1 MKGLTIK
8 VMAMWEGWRQQ
19 HPQWKERRGKWLPQ
33 GAAACCALLAGSAL
47 VWLLPYRAAKADLT
61 QLQQQEIASK
71 QAYVLQLRH
80 APQTDRM
87 QAAMRRAERRL
98 ILLKQQ
104 LTDSGEQEA
113 VMNEIDTAGLARGLR
128 FTLFKPEIE
137 QNGQGQGQDRHGR
150 TAVELRA
157 IGTYQAITR
166 FTDDIARLPRIV
178 VLDPVTVETVAD
190 TEGASDLLALQAT
203 ATAFQSEREHDD
215 RNDDED

>member
-8 VMAMWEGWRQQ
+8 VMTMWEGWRQQ
-19 HPQWKERRGKWLPQ
+19 HPQWKWEWNQHGKWLPQ
-33 GAAACCALLAGSAL
+33 SAAACGAALAGSAL
-47 VWLLPYRAAKADLT
+47 VWLLPYQAAQADLE
-61 QLQQQEIASK
+61 QLQQQETASK

-80 APQTDRM
+80 APQTDLM

-128 FTLFKPEIE
+128 FTLFKPE
-137 QNGQGQGQDRHGR
+137 HGR

-157 IGTYQAITR
+157 IGTYQAISR
-166 FTDDIARLPRIV
+166 FTDDIAHLPRIV

-203 ATAFQSEREHDD
+203 ATAFQSEPEHDD

>member
-1 MKGLTIK
+1 MNGLTIK
-8 VMAMWEGWRQQ
+8 VMAVWKSWR
-19 HPQWKERRGKWLPQ
+19 LPQ

-47 VWLLPYRAAKADLT
+47 VWLLPYQTAKTDLA

-71 QAYVLQLRH
+71 QAYVLQLRQV
-80 APQTDRM
+80 PQTELM

-137 QNGQGQGQDRHGR
+137 QNGQGQGQDQDQDRHGR

-157 IGTYQAITR
+157 IGTYQAISR
-166 FTDDIARLPRIV
+166 FTDDIAHLPRIV
-178 VLDPVTVETVAD
+178 VLDPVTVEAVAD

-203 ATAFQSEREHDD
+203 ATAFQAEREHDD